1 MIKKILTII
10 CVLIS
15 FSIIS
20 LGGVNA
26 VPPKKKLLPSDY
38 ATQVNW
44 DQAIKRDKPI
54 AVNFYVDWCTY
65 CKRFAPIL
73 DDLRKEY
80 ESDLSFVMI
89 NAEEKKHIQQ
99 VKDFMVGGF
108 PSFYLY
114 EPKYKL
120 KVFISQGIYANP
132 KLMRQEIDTFLN
144 VSKKL
149 RQCEK

>member
-1 MIKKILTII
+1 MLKKILTIV
-10 CVLIS
+10 CVL
-15 FSIIS
+15 FTFAIITI
-20 LGGVNA
+20 GVVNA
-26 VPPKKKLLPSDY
+26 VPPKAKLLPSDY
-38 ATQVNW
+38 ATKITW
-44 DQAIKRDKPI
+44 DQAMKSGKPI

-73 DDLRKEY
+73 DDLRKDY
-80 ESDLSFVMI
+80 DPDLNFVMI
-89 NAEEKKHIQQ
+89 NAEDKTNIQL
-99 VKDFMVGGF
+99 VKDFMIGGF

-132 KLMRQEIDTFLN
+132 KLMKEEIDTFLN